1 MKKGKVFSK
10 RHIVT
15 AVLAI
20 CLIAAV
26 WLNMRFSSFGYV
38 STASSSSSTS
48 EQSFYDTN
56 SALGEAVQ
64 TGTGIDQISSARKE
78 RDDKRNK
85 AVGEFKDIINNS
97 TVGEDEKS
105 NALASLGLITSY
117 IIKESDIETLIK
129 SKGFSDVMVMISEES
144 VSIIVPSEGL
154 LASETLQIQDAVRSQ
169 ISVDL
174 EKIKIITVK

>member
-15 AVLAI
+15 AILAI

-26 WLNMRFSSFGYV
+26 WLNMRFSSNTF
-38 STASSSSSTS
+38 TASSSNSATDH
-48 EQSFYDTN
+48 SFYDTN

-64 TGTGIDQISSARKE
+64 TGTGVNQISTARKE

-85 AVGEFKDIINNS
+85 AIGEFKDTINNS
-97 TVGEDEKS
+97 ALSEEEKS
-105 NALASLGLITSY
+105 KALNSLELITNS
-117 IIKESDIETLIK
+117 IVKESDIETLIK
-129 SKGFSDVMVMISEES
+129 AKGFGDALVMIAEES
-144 VSIIVPSEGL
+144 VSVIVPSEGL

-174 EKIKIITVK
+174 EKIKIISVK

>member
-26 WLNMRFSSFGYV
+26 WLNMRFSSFDNV
-38 STASSSSSTS
+38 STISNSSVTS

-64 TGTGIDQISSARKE
+64 TGTGVDRISSARKE

-85 AVGEFKDIINNS
+85 AVSEFKEIVNNS
-97 TVGEDEKS
+97 NIGQEEKS
-105 NALASLGLITSY
+105 NALASLGLITSS
-117 IIKESDIETLIK
+117 IIKESDVETLIK
-129 SKGFSDVMVMISEES
+129 SKGFSDAVVIISEES
-144 VSIIVPSEGL
+144 VSIIVPTEGL
-154 LASETLQIQDAVRSQ
+154 LASETLQIQDAVRSL

>member
-26 WLNMRFSSFGYV
+26 WLNMRFSSFDYL
-38 STASSSSSTS
+38 STASSGSTS

-64 TGTGIDQISSARKE
+64 TGTNVDQIVSARKD

-85 AVGEFKDIINNS
+85 TIDEIKNIINSS
-97 TVGEDEKS
+97 TVADEEKS
-105 NALASLGLITSY
+105 KALATLESITNN

-144 VSIIVPSEGL
+144 VSVIVPSEGL
-154 LASETLQIQDAVRSQ
+154 LASETLQIQDAVKSQ

-174 EKIKIITVK
+174 EKIKIIAVK